1 VIRLFRLRHFLPV
14 AAALALTSSSVDAL
28 AQAVASAGSSRKT
41 QTDPGDTRIAFVNIE
56 RVADESVV
64 GKALAGRVDVL
75 NQQKAGELNEKRNAL
90 QAAQQKLE
98 SAASV
103 LSPNALVLAQ
113 IDIQR
118 FTEDAQADNP
128 RPARTAPERVR
139 GPGALT
145 LNQDGQLVTCRSRER
160 RIKSYC
166 S

>member
-1 VIRLFRLRHFLPV
+1 
-14 AAALALTSSSVDAL
+14 
-28 AQAVASAGSSRKT
+28 
-41 QTDPGDTRIAFVNIE
+41 VNIE

-103 LSPNALVLAQ
+103 LSPNALVLARKDIERQQ